1 MAALTFGNVLGGV
14 NYSSPPGEMP
24 TLKGVSYYLTDGQN
38 IVPTLNGYG
47 TKRGGSSKYNSSAYG
62 SVVTTFHEFI
72 NSSGTA
78 VHLCSQ
84 GTVIGKYSA
93 GDFSNHITGLTS
105 GLYGQWL
112 DYGAYAIYA
121 NGTDKPQKTDGTTG
135 NDLTS
140 DESGLTAA
148 TCLAEWGERV
158 WTAQGAKLIGSALRA
173 PTDFSTATTDIGW
186 WEGTVGSDTLDI
198 TALAPFFDMLL
209 IGKLNQIYTLAG
221 APETAS
227 STFRLQPL
235 RTKEKD
241 SIGFTAKN
249 AITQVGNDLLFL
261 DGFSI
266 KRLSG
271 VTQYGDVESSDIL
284 FNIKDYF
291 KSSDGADLDTDY
303 LQNAHFFH
311 YKHKEQIWCSIP
323 TGASTRFWMI
333 IDYSNPD
340 LRRAIGLPP
349 YSFFPMS
356 GLTPISFGGVTD
368 GSKTDIYA
376 GCQDGFVRKLDTGTN
391 DTSTAVDA
399 HAVWSVGFPERYVQ
413 PGNVNLNIWY
423 DTACTITPSYAL
435 GLQDWADAID
445 SDNYTA
451 MSAEDLTDSTWQT
464 VGGVAQKRIDEFY
477 ANTGRSFALKLRHN
491 TASQTFEMRA
501 STLKYRARMNYF
513 G

>member
-1 MAALTFGNVLGGV
+1 MAILTFGNVLGGV

-24 TLKGVSYYLTDGQN
+24 TVNGTSLYLTDGQN
-38 IVPTLNGYG
+38 IVPTLNGYA
-47 TKRGGSSKYNSSAYG
+47 TKRGGSSKYNSNAYG
-62 SVVTTFHEFI
+62 TVVTSFHEFI

-84 GTVIGKYSA
+84 GTVIGKYA
-93 GDFSNHITGLTS
+93 TGDFANHITGLTS

-112 DYGAYAIYA
+112 NYGAYAIYV

-135 NDLTS
+135 DDLTS
-140 DESGLTAA
+140 DESGLAGA
-148 TCLAEWGERV
+148 DCIAEWGERV
-158 WTAQGAKLIGSALRA
+158 WTAIGAKLIGSALRD
-173 PTDFSTATTDIGW
+173 PTDYSTSTTDIGW
-186 WEGTVGSDTLDI
+186 WEGTVGSNTQDI
-198 TALAPFFDMLL
+198 TVIVPFFDIL
-209 IGKLNQIYTLAG
+209 IIAKKNQLYTLAG

-235 RTKEKD
+235 KTKDQD
-241 SIGFTAKN
+241 SIGMTAKN
-249 AITQVGNDLLFL
+249 ATALVGNDLLFL
-261 DGFSI
+261 DGFDI

-271 VTQYGDVESSDIL
+271 VSQYGDVESASTL
-284 FNIKDYF
+284 FNIKEYF
-291 KSSDGADLDTDY
+291 KSSDGADLDKDY

-311 YKHKEQIWCSIP
+311 YKYKEQIWVTIP

-340 LRRAIGLPP
+340 TRRAVGLPP

-356 GLTPISFGGVTD
+356 GLTPTSFGGVTD
-368 GSKTDIYA
+368 GSKVNVYA
-376 GCQDGFVRKLDTGTN
+376 GCQDGFVRQLDTGTN
-391 DTSTAVDA
+391 DTSTAIDS
-399 HAVWSVGFPERYVQ
+399 HATWSVGHPDKYIQ
-413 PGNVNLNIWY
+413 PANVNLNIWY
-423 DTACTITPSYAL
+423 DTACSVTPSYSL

-451 MSAEDLTDSTWQT
+451 MSAEDLTGASWQT
-464 VGGVAQKRIDEFY
+464 VGGVANKRIDEFFMS
-477 ANTGRSFALKLRHN
+477 TGRSFAFKIRHN

-501 STLKYRARMNYF
+501 STLKYRGRMRYF